1 VRRYG
6 RAEIEIREEQMFI
19 LAGEM
24 YVNSCYFI
32 EGTSMLWQ
40 AIKE

>member
-1 VRRYG
+1 M
-6 RAEIEIREEQMFI
+6 AEQMFI
-19 LAGEM
+19 LIGEM